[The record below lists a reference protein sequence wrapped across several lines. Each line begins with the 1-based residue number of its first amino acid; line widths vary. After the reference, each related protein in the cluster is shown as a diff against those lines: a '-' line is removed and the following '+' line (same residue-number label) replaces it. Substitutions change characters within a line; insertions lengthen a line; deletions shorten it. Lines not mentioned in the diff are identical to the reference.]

1 MKLLKD
7 LRFMVKQINPS
18 ELVKII
24 NEANIKI
31 VVANRGGSWSPY
43 IRTKR
48 GLDDTLVD
56 LGCES

>member
-1 MKLLKD
+1 
-7 LRFMVKQINPS
+7 MVKQINPS

-48 GLDDTLVD
+48 GLDDTLFD
-56 LGCES
+56 LGRGS